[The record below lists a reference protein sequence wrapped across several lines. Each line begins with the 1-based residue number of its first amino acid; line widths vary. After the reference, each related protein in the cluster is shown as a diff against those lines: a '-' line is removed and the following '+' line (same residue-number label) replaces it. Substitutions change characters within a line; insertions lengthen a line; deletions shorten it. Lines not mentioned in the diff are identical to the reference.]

1 LGRRKALHEHL
12 GRICEGAIMT
22 RHRHV
27 RPSVEGDARFCA
39 LHKEAEEGQ
48 PLAQLTLA
56 RSYREGNGA
65 PQNAAAALYWYRR
78 VAKLE
83 PSYVSG
89 IAALAIG
96 EMYRTGEGVPR
107 NYKRALINFHIAVTQ
122 GSSRAE
128 THIGDMHRFGEGVP
142 RDYQEA
148 LKWYR
153 KAAKASDVGACER
166 LGEMC
171 SNGRGVRR
179 DYARAYAWFSVVAG
193 HFTAKADQKER
204 ALKQCVFITELLTD
218 TQYAHATKLADNWLA
233 KHDL

>member
-1 LGRRKALHEHL
+1 
-12 GRICEGAIMT
+12 MT
-22 RHRHV
+22 RHLHV
-27 RPSVEGDARFCA
+27 GPSVEGDAGVRA
-39 LHKEAEEGQ
+39 LHKEASQGK
-48 PLAQLTLA
+48 PLAQLKLA

-65 PQNAAAALYWYRR
+65 PQNPAAALYWYRR

-96 EMYRTGEGVPR
+96 EMYRTGEGVTR
-107 NYKRALINFHIAVTQ
+107 NYKRALANFHIAATQ

-128 THIGDMHRFGEGVP
+128 TQIGNMHRFGEGVP
-142 RDYQEA
+142 RDYREA

-153 KAAKASDVGACER
+153 KAAKASDAEACER

-179 DYARAYAWFSVVAG
+179 DYARAYAWFSVVAS
-193 HFTAKADQKER
+193 HLVAKADRKER
-204 ALKQCVFITELLTD
+204 ALKQCVFVAELLTEV
-218 TQYAHATKLADNWLA
+218 QFAYATKLADNWLA